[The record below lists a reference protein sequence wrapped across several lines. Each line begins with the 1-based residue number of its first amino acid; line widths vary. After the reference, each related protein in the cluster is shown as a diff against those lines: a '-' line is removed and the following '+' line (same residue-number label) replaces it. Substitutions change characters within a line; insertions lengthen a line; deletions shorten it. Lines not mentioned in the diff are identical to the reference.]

1 MNILKSWLVWFCLL
15 LNTGVLAFA
24 IITKNYLAAAW
35 IIGETFC
42 FLNSERYFNELMET
56 KKENIRLMVE
66 NQGLA
71 FKNTILI
78 SKIRDHIQKNT
89 IELEE

>member
-15 LNTGVLAFA
+15 LNTVVLVFA

-42 FLNSERYFNELMET
+42 FLNSERYFNELMEA

-66 NQGLA
+66 NTNLVDQNNFLMA
-71 FKNTILI
+71 KIKNHVETE
-78 SKIRDHIQKNT
+78 K
-89 IELEE
+89 

>member
-1 MNILKSWLVWFCLL
+1 MNILKSWFVWFCLL
-15 LNTGVLAFA
+15 LNTVVLVFA

-66 NQGLA
+66 NTSLA
-71 FKNTILI
+71 DQNNFLMAKIKNHVETE
-78 SKIRDHIQKNT
+78 K
-89 IELEE
+89 